1 MGPVLDGRVYRT
13 AFLPALLA
21 LFLAAF
27 ALQDRPTPGRSAL
40 PADSFSR
47 ERAFGTQRDEDPGSL
62 QGLAA
67 EFPDR
72 TPGSAGDAALADF
85 VAADLAEPSSADR
98 KPTYTVERTTTENG
112 LADGDRDASW
122 RVRAPDRRARQP

>member
-1 MGPVLDGRVYRT
+1 MVPVLDGRVYRT

-27 ALQDRPTPGRSAL
+27 ALQDRPTPGRSEQ

-47 ERAFGTQRDEDPGSL
+47 DRAFGTERDEDPGSL
-62 QGLAA
+62 QGIAA

-85 VAADLAEPSSADR
+85 VAADLAEPSSEDR
-98 KPTYTVERTTTENG
+98 QPTYTVERTTTENG
-112 LADGDRDASW
+112 LQTVIATRPGAS
-122 RVRAPDRRARQP
+122 RAPDRRARQP

>member
-1 MGPVLDGRVYRT
+1 VGPVLDGRVYRT

-47 ERAFGTQRDEDPGSL
+47 DRAFGTQRDKDPGSL
-62 QGLAA
+62 QGLAD

-85 VAADLAEPSSADR
+85 VAADLA
-98 KPTYTVERTTTENG
+98 
-112 LADGDRDASW
+112 
-122 RVRAPDRRARQP
+122 APWAEGRRRRGSPNRSRMRSGRRSGGRSG